1 MGVALAVCIAVI
13 CLLVIKIFMMKK
25 SVREIRTDFSER
37 TGLDTNSLIGVSSRD
52 KDICALANDMNHTIT
67 KLRKS
72 YHRYNEGDRELK
84 NAITNISHDI
94 RTPLTAICGYLA
106 LMKKIDSSD
115 EMKRYI
121 NIIDERSQHMK
132 KLTEELFAY
141 SLIMNADDTVELE
154 DVSLNKTLEDCIMEY
169 YAALTERGITPTID
183 ITENKIIRKLDK
195 THIDRAISNV
205 ISNAIKYSD
214 GDFDIKLTD
223 DGTMIFSNKASG
235 MTSVEAARLFDRF
248 YTVETGRNSTGLGL
262 SIARTFVEQMGG
274 EIGAEYKDGRLII
287 KMAFPNTAAAD

>member
-37 TGLDTNSLIGVSSRD
+37 TGLDTNLLIGVSSRD
-52 KDICALANDMNHTIT
+52 KDICALANDMNHTIS

-121 NIIDERSQHMK
+121 KIIDERSQHMK

-141 SLIMNADDTVELE
+141 SLIMNSEETVELQ

-183 ITENKIIRKLDK
+183 ITEKKIIRKLDK

-274 EIGAEYKDGRLII
+274 EIGAEYKDGRLLI
-287 KMAFPNTAAAD
+287 KMSFPA

>member
-1 MGVALAVCIAVI
+1 MGIALGICIIII
-13 CLLVIKIFMMKK
+13 CILLLKIYMMKK
-25 SVREIRTDFSER
+25 SVREIRTDFGDR
-37 TGLDTNSLIGVSSRD
+37 ANLDSNVLIGVSSRD
-52 KDICALANDMNHTIT
+52 RDIRALTNDMNHTIA
-67 KLRKS
+67 KLRRS
-72 YHRYNEGDRELK
+72 YHKYNEGDRELR

-106 LMKKIDSSD
+106 LMKKLDNSD
-115 EMKRYI
+115 EMNRYI
-121 NIIDERSQHMK
+121 KIIDERSQHMK

-141 SLIMNADDTVELE
+141 SLIMNSEDTVELE

-169 YAALTERGITPTID
+169 YGALTERGITPTVD
-183 ITENKIIRKLDK
+183 ITEKKIVRKLDK

-274 EIGAEYKDGRLII
+274 EIGAKYEDGRLSISI
-287 KMAFPNTAAAD
+287 SFPR

>member
-13 CLLVIKIFMMKK
+13 CILILKIYMMKK

-37 TGLDTNSLIGVSSRD
+37 SNLDTNTLIGVSSQD
-52 KDICALANDMNHTIT
+52 KDIRGLANDMNHTIT

-72 YHRYNEGDRELK
+72 YHRYNEGDQELK

-287 KMAFPNTAAAD
+287 KMSFPN

>member
-1 MGVALAVCIAVI
+1 MGVALAACISVI
-13 CLLVIKIFMMKK
+13 CILILKIYMMKK

-37 TGLDTNSLIGVSSRD
+37 SNLDTNTLIGVSSQD
-52 KDICALANDMNHTIT
+52 KDIRGLANDMNHTIT

-72 YHRYNEGDRELK
+72 YHRYNEGDQELK

>member
-37 TGLDTNSLIGVSSRD
+37 SNLDTNTLIGVSSQD
-52 KDICALANDMNHTIT
+52 KDIRGLANDMNHTIT

-72 YHRYNEGDRELK
+72 YHRYNEGDQELK

-287 KMAFPNTAAAD
+287 KMSFPN

>member
-1 MGVALAVCIAVI
+1 MGIALGICIIII
-13 CLLVIKIFMMKK
+13 CILLLKIYMMKK
-25 SVREIRTDFSER
+25 SVREIRTDFGDR
-37 TGLDTNSLIGVSSRD
+37 ANLDSNVLIGVSSRD
-52 KDICALANDMNHTIT
+52 RDIRALTNDMNHTIA

-72 YHRYNEGDRELK
+72 YHKYNEGDRELR

-106 LMKKIDSSD
+106 LMKKLDNSD
-115 EMKRYI
+115 EMNRYI
-121 NIIDERSQHMK
+121 KIIDERSQHMK

-141 SLIMNADDTVELE
+141 SLIMNSEDTVELE

-169 YAALTERGITPTID
+169 YGALTERGITPTVD
-183 ITENKIIRKLDK
+183 ITEKKIVRKLDK

-274 EIGAEYKDGRLII
+274 EIGAKYEDGRLSISI
-287 KMAFPNTAAAD
+287 SFPR

>member
-1 MGVALAVCIAVI
+1 MGVALAACISVI
-13 CLLVIKIFMMKK
+13 CILILKIYMMKK

-37 TGLDTNSLIGVSSRD
+37 SNLDTNTLIGVSSQD
-52 KDICALANDMNHTIT
+52 KDIRGLANDMNHTIT

-72 YHRYNEGDRELK
+72 YHRYNEGDQELK

-141 SLIMNADDTVELE
+141 SLIMNSEETVELQ

-183 ITENKIIRKLDK
+183 ITEKKIIRKLDK

-274 EIGAEYKDGRLII
+274 EIGAEYKDGRLLI
-287 KMAFPNTAAAD
+287 KMSFPA

>member
-1 MGVALAVCIAVI
+1 MGIALGICITII
-13 CLLVIKIFMMKK
+13 CILLLKIYMMKK
-25 SVREIRTDFSER
+25 SVREIRTDFGDR
-37 TGLDTNSLIGVSSRD
+37 ANLDSNVLIGVSSRD
-52 KDICALANDMNHTIT
+52 RDIRALTNDMNHTIA

-72 YHRYNEGDRELK
+72 YHKYNEGDRELR

-106 LMKKIDSSD
+106 LMKKLDNSD
-115 EMKRYI
+115 EMNRYI
-121 NIIDERSQHMK
+121 KIIDERSQHMK

-141 SLIMNADDTVELE
+141 SLIMNSEDTVELE

-169 YAALTERGITPTID
+169 YGALSERGITPTVD
-183 ITENKIIRKLDK
+183 ITEKKIVRKLDK

-274 EIGAEYKDGRLII
+274 EIGAKYEDGRLSISI
-287 KMAFPNTAAAD
+287 SFPR

>member
-1 MGVALAVCIAVI
+1 MGVALAACISVI
-13 CLLVIKIFMMKK
+13 CILILKIYMMKK

-37 TGLDTNSLIGVSSRD
+37 SNLDTNTLIGVSSQD
-52 KDICALANDMNHTIT
+52 KDIRGLANDMNHTIT

-72 YHRYNEGDRELK
+72 YHRYNEGDQELK

-287 KMAFPNTAAAD
+287 KMSFPN

>member
-1 MGVALAVCIAVI
+1 MGVALAACISVI
-13 CLLVIKIFMMKK
+13 CILILKIYMMKK

-37 TGLDTNSLIGVSSRD
+37 SNLDTNTLIGVSSQD
-52 KDICALANDMNHTIT
+52 KDIRGLANDMNHTIT

-72 YHRYNEGDRELK
+72 YHRYNEGDQELK

-214 GDFDIKLTD
+214 GDFDIKLTN

-287 KMAFPNTAAAD
+287 KMSFPN

>member
-1 MGVALAVCIAVI
+1 MGIALGICIIII
-13 CLLVIKIFMMKK
+13 CILLLKIYMMKK
-25 SVREIRTDFSER
+25 SVREIRTDFGDR
-37 TGLDTNSLIGVSSRD
+37 ANLDSNVLIGVSSRD
-52 KDICALANDMNHTIT
+52 RDIRALTNDMNHTIA

-72 YHRYNEGDRELK
+72 YHKYNEGDRELR

-106 LMKKIDSSD
+106 LMKKLDNSD
-115 EMKRYI
+115 EMNRYI
-121 NIIDERSQHMK
+121 KIIDERSQHMK

-141 SLIMNADDTVELE
+141 SLIMNSEDTVELE

-169 YAALTERGITPTID
+169 YGALTERGITPTVD
-183 ITENKIIRKLDK
+183 ITEKKIVRKLDK

-274 EIGAEYKDGRLII
+274 EIGAKYEDGRLLISI
-287 KMAFPNTAAAD
+287 SFPR

>member
-1 MGVALAVCIAVI
+1 MGVALAACISVI
-13 CLLVIKIFMMKK
+13 CILILKIYMMKK

-37 TGLDTNSLIGVSSRD
+37 SNLDTNTLIGVSSQD
-52 KDICALANDMNHTIT
+52 KDIRGLANDMNHTIT

-72 YHRYNEGDRELK
+72 YHRYNEGDQELK

-141 SLIMNADDTVELE
+141 SLIMNSEETVELQ

-287 KMAFPNTAAAD
+287 KMSFPN

>member
-37 TGLDTNSLIGVSSRD
+37 SNLDTNTLIGVSSQD
-52 KDICALANDMNHTIT
+52 KDIRGLANDMNHTIT

-72 YHRYNEGDRELK
+72 YHRYNEGDQELK

-121 NIIDERSQHMK
+121 KIIDERSQHMK

-274 EIGAEYKDGRLII
+274 EIGAEYKDGRLLI
-287 KMAFPNTAAAD
+287 KMSFPN

>member
-1 MGVALAVCIAVI
+1 MGVALAACISVI
-13 CLLVIKIFMMKK
+13 CILILKIYMMKK

-37 TGLDTNSLIGVSSRD
+37 SNLDTNTLIGVSSQD
-52 KDICALANDMNHTIT
+52 KDIRGLANDMNHTIT

-72 YHRYNEGDRELK
+72 YHRYNEGDQELK

-287 KMAFPNTAAAD
+287 KMSFPNTAASD

>member
-1 MGVALAVCIAVI
+1 MGIALGICITII
-13 CLLVIKIFMMKK
+13 CILLLKIYMMKK
-25 SVREIRTDFSER
+25 SVREIRTDFGDR
-37 TGLDTNSLIGVSSRD
+37 ANLDSNVLIGVSSRD
-52 KDICALANDMNHTIT
+52 RDIRALTNDMNHTIA

-72 YHRYNEGDRELK
+72 YHKYNEGDRELR

-106 LMKKIDSSD
+106 LMKKLDNSD
-115 EMKRYI
+115 EMNRYI
-121 NIIDERSQHMK
+121 KIIDERSQHMK

-141 SLIMNADDTVELE
+141 SLIMNSEDTVELE

-169 YAALTERGITPTID
+169 YGALTERGITPTVD
-183 ITENKIIRKLDK
+183 ITEKKIVRKLDK

-274 EIGAEYKDGRLII
+274 EIGAKYEDGRLSISI
-287 KMAFPNTAAAD
+287 SFPR